1 MLAGAAIYLLSD
13 RVVESQFGGEGS
25 GNPMGI
31 VVGAIVDGIPESIIF
46 GIAVTTGEPI
56 SIAFVAAV
64 SVSNLPQ
71 AMAPSSELKEQGWSI
86 AKTGGMWGSVV
97 LACAVAALLGY
108 AVGVNSG
115 TATGA
120 GAAAIAAGG
129 VLAMLTD
136 SLIPF
141 SFAKGGRPAGFWA
154 VVGFAVTLMM
164 T

>member
-1 MLAGAAIYLLSD
+1 MLAGAAVYLLAD

-71 AMAPSSELKEQGWSI
+71 AMAPSSE
-86 AKTGGMWGSVV
+86 
-97 LACAVAALLGY
+97 AAFNCTDRCP
-108 AVGVNSG
+108 A
-115 TATGA
+115 GA
-120 GAAAIAAGG
+120 G
-129 VLAMLTD
+129 L
-136 SLIPF
+136 
-141 SFAKGGRPAGFWA
+141 RR
-154 VVGFAVTLMM
+154 
-164 T
+164 